1 MRLKTFILYAF
12 IPFAL
17 GACTNWL
24 DVAPD
29 DQVNENTL
37 FSKADGYRN
46 ALNGIYKNMSSTQ
59 LYGQVLSYGSVEV
72 LGHAYQNYT
81 ELMQANSHLYNY
93 NYTTTAA
100 KSLIENIWS
109 KSYTAIANCNN
120 LIANTEEADPAI
132 FPENVLEKNVI
143 LGEAYALRAFLHF
156 DMLRLFAPSKK
167 MDDQKT
173 YIPYYDKKK
182 STYEPHLTVDQ
193 VLEKVKQDLLK
204 AKDLVA
210 TFDTLADRK
219 PYLLTNQRIGG
230 IKGDEGYNNR
240 ITDVFY
246 AYRGFRMNY
255 YAIVATLARVYSWAG
270 ELDKAYEAAMEI
282 INARNGAYYFSF
294 NSPSLYHSN
303 RKLIDELVFVLS
315 RQTLIEE
322 YENFIPGRGIGDHDK
337 FVIDLYQIGWSRGEM
352 ADARFTNFLSI
363 QNYTYYS
370 TKYTK
375 QEGSTLGEDIIPMIR
390 LSEMYFIA
398 SEYLYKNGMTTE
410 AVQML
415 VDVRYNRG
423 VLNNSQFISSIR
435 DESSFEKSLV
445 SEVQKDLLGEG
456 QAFYWYKKF
465 NMDISYKT
473 PLYVLPTPDN
483 ENIF

>member
-59 LYGQVLSYGSVEV
+59 MYGQALSYGAVEV
-72 LGHAYQNYT
+72 LGHPYQRY
-81 ELMQANSHLYNY
+81 ELMQPNTHLYDY
-93 NYTTTAA
+93 NYTSTGA

-132 FPENVLEKNVI
+132 FPENILEKNLI
-143 LGEAYALRAFLHF
+143 LGEAYALRAFIHF

-182 STYEPHLTVDQ
+182 STYEPHLTMDQ

-210 TFDTLADRK
+210 TFDTLAERK

-230 IKGDEGYNNR
+230 KGDEGYNNR
-240 ITDVFY
+240 LTDVFY
-246 AYRGFRMNY
+246 AYRGYRMNY

-282 INARNGAYYFSF
+282 INARYGAYYFSF
-294 NSPSLYHSN
+294 NSPSMYHSN
-303 RKLIDELVFVLS
+303 RKMTDELVFVLS

-322 YENFIPGRGIGDHDK
+322 YENYIPGSGIGDHDK

-363 QNYTYYS
+363 QNYNYYS

-398 SEYLYKNGMTTE
+398 SEYLYKNGMTSE
-410 AVQML
+410 AVQLL

-423 VLNNSQFISSIR
+423 VLNNSSFTSTIR
-435 DESSFEKSLV
+435 DESSFEKALV

-465 NMDISYKT
+465 NLDISYKT
-473 PLYVLPTPDN
+473 PAYVLPTPDN